1 MKLKLVCLVLALGA
15 LYFLLSAQPAAAQMQ
30 PGLWRFTQRTDAGNN
45 TKARGKTRTACVT
58 PEQAADA
65 ASYFQPRGRD
75 CVLVQ
80 HSRFG
85 TRLTSQ
91 VRCTQGGASSEIS
104 STISIA
110 SPTELSIT
118 TSVVGSRGGQTVSA
132 RMQGEGRRIG
142 DCGGRRKRG

>member
-1 MKLKLVCLVLALGA
+1 MKAHKVCLVVALGA
-15 LYFLLSAQPAAAQMQ
+15 FYVLLSAAPAAAQMQ

-45 TKARGKTRTACVT
+45 TKARGKVRTACVT
-58 PEQAADA
+58 PAQAADA
-65 ASYFQPRGRD
+65 ATYFQPRGRG

-91 VRCTQGGASSEIS
+91 VRCAQGGASSEIS

-110 SPTELSIT
+110 SPTQLSIT
-118 TSVVGSRGGQTVSA
+118 TSMVGTRGGQTVSA
-132 RMQGEGRRIG
+132 RMQGEGQRIG
-142 DCGGRRKRG
+142 DCGGRRKRR